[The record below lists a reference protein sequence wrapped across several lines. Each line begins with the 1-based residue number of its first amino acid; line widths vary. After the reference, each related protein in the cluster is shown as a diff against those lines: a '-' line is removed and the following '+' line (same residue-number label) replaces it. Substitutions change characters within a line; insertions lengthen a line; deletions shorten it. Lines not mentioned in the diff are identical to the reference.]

1 MANKFDVD
9 PDLVR
14 KLAELLGENGLSEIE
29 YESTGRRIRV
39 ARQIGGGPAVV
50 SYEALPAAVSYDA
63 APAAPAATPATE
75 EAPAVRSGTPIISP
89 MVGTVFMSP
98 DPGAAPFIKVGDVV
112 TEGQTVMLIEAM
124 KTYNPVK
131 ATTGGK
137 VLQILV
143 GDSTPVEF
151 GEELLLVE

>member
-39 ARQIGGGPAVV
+39 ARQVTGGVSHV
-50 SYEALPAAVSYDA
+50 SYETGPSA
-63 APAAPAATPATE
+63 APAAPPAAEA
-75 EAPAVRSGTPIISP
+75 APARTGTPIVSP

-98 DPGAAPFIKVGDVV
+98 EPGAEPFIKVGDVI

-124 KTYNPVK
+124 KTYNPVR
-131 ATTGGK
+131 ATAGGK

>member
-1 MANKFDVD
+1 MTAESSGDVFDVKQIRR
-9 PDLVR
+9 LI
-14 KLAELLGENGLSEIE
+14 ELMKKHDLSEIDLKQADQRVRIKRGGDE
-29 YESTGRRIRV
+29 EPRVSTAV
-39 ARQIGGGPAVV
+39 APRAAEPAPALAAEPKADDSRHAVV
-50 SYEALPAAVSYDA
+50 
-63 APAAPAATPATE
+63 T
-75 EAPAVRSGTPIISP
+75 SP
-89 MVGTVFMSP
+89 MVGTFYRASGP
-98 DPGAAPFIKVGDVV
+98 ESAPFIKVGDVI

-124 KTYNPVK
+124 KTYNPVR